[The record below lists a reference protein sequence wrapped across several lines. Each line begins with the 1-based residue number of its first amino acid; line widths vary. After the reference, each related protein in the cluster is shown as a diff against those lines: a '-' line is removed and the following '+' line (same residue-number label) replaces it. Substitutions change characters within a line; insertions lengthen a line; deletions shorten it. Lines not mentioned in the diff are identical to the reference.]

1 MANNVSNDGIKGSQS
16 DIYKSLGP
24 DQMALFDAAIQTA
37 FDCGREVGGMNMR
50 TAMLSSVLDEKQ
62 NNLLTNLRYKA
73 FARGKQVGE
82 LEAQGKTPEE
92 ISKEIGMPLK
102 TLKKKMNVEEDTN
115 DGSSANE

>member
-1 MANNVSNDGIKGSQS
+1 MANNATNDGVRGAQS

-50 TAMLSSVLDEKQ
+50 TAMLSSVLNEKQ

-82 LEAQGKTPEE
+82 LEATGKTPEE
-92 ISKEIGMPLK
+92 ISKEIHMPLK
-102 TLKKKMNVEEDTN
+102 TLKKKMNMEEDN
-115 DGSSANE
+115 NGSSTNE